1 MSRNYQQ
8 GSVPDATGRTFK
20 ELEGE
25 EPKAKVLEHTPGP
38 WTFRRDGN
46 QPAYAIIGDNRS
58 LAWGAFDAHGEA
70 NAALI
75 AAAPTLLSVLLSA
88 VLHAEAS
95 IDSEETPWLDA
106 ARDAL
111 AKARGVVE

>member
-1 MSRNYQQ
+1 MRA
-8 GSVPDATGRTFK
+8 G
-20 ELEGE
+20 
-25 EPKAKVLEHTPGP
+25 HTPGP
-38 WTFRRDGN
+38 WRVYPPGSSVPYYDVCARIVSDKPSGRSASDG
-46 QPAYAIIGDNRS
+46 PS
-58 LAWGAFDAHGEA
+58 DAD
-70 NAALI
+70 AALI

-111 AKARGVVE
+111 AKARGGRGVALQGPDRAA